1 MLEKINS
8 LLEQKKFSE
17 LRILL
22 EATNCADLV
31 TYLEELE
38 GDSLI
43 VVFRLLSKEQAVET
57 FAYMESDM
65 QEKLISAMT
74 DKELSEVVNQLFF
87 DDTVD
92 LIEEMP
98 ATIVKRILSHT
109 DEAQRRLINEFL
121 KYPPDSAGSIMTIEF
136 VDLKSYMTVE
146 EAFDR
151 IRKIGVNKK
160 TINICYVLNE
170 HRKLL
175 GVVSVRELL
184 LSQKTDK
191 ICDIMETNIITVQT
205 FDDKENV
212 ATMFGKYDLNI
223 LPVVDNETRL
233 VGIIT
238 VDDAID
244 VIQDENTEDFEKM
257 AALNPS
263 DESYFRTSTFRHAR
277 NRILW
282 LLVLMF
288 SATLTGTIITKYQEA
303 FAAIPL
309 LVAFIPMLMDTGGN
323 CGSQSSTLIIRGM
336 VMGEIRLKDYLK
348 VLFKEVRV
356 AAIVG
361 IVLAL
366 VNGIRIYIQYNAN
379 PDNMELALVIGLA
392 IFFTVVL
399 AKIIGCTLPML
410 AKLLHLDPA
419 LMASPLITTIV
430 DACSILIYFNIAM
443 RIMQL

>member
-43 VVFRLLSKEQAVET
+43 VVFRLLSKEQAVEA

-74 DKELSEVVNQLFF
+74 DKELSEVINQLFF

-109 DEAQRRLINEFL
+109 DEAQRKLINEFL

-170 HRKLL
+170 YRKLL

-205 FDDKENV
+205 YDDKENV

-336 VMGEIRLKDYLK
+336 VMGEINLKDYLK

-443 RIMQL
+443 RIMHL